1 MPRMK
6 TPFFDFWTR
15 CALYFRG
22 KLHRKWCCGLCENT
36 SISENWDI
44 TVVIVVRDMQ
54 ESLWRAMDSAAI
66 AIDCLLKHAGGP
78 LRAGILVFDDGSR
91 DASRQEAR
99 RFADLTPVPMRVVHS
114 RWPLGVSRARNL
126 ALAHVNSSW
135 LVFLDA
141 DNTLVPEGLARLHA
155 LVVDNPDAV
164 LAHGALRTI
173 SRQGI
178 MDERMGTERF
188 EFSRGLTEGPLH
200 DITAMYQRSVLL
212 QLGGFDESLLLA
224 LWGFEDFD
232 LWMRMG
238 QAGLPM
244 AHQPILIGTVLRS
257 AQGHWARRTARTLG
271 RVQSV
276 FAKRL
281 GPGFTAY
288 AAGQSSDPMGPPK
301 D

>member
-1 MPRMK
+1 MK
-6 TPFFDFWTR
+6 TPLFDFGAR
-15 CALYFRG
+15 CALYLRG
-22 KLHRKWCCGLCENT
+22 KLHRKWCCGHFENT
-36 SISENWDI
+36 SVTDNWDV

-54 ESLWRAMDSAAI
+54 ESLWRAMDTAAI
-66 AIDCLLKHAGGP
+66 SIDCLLRHAGVP

-114 RWPLGVSRARNL
+114 CWPVGVSRARNL
-126 ALAHVNSSW
+126 ALAHVNSPW

-155 LVVDNPDAV
+155 LTQDHPEAV
-164 LAHGALRTI
+164 LAHGALRTVN
-173 SRQGI
+173 RQGI
-178 MDERMGTERF
+178 MDERMGKQPF
-188 EFSRGLTEGPLH
+188 DFARGLAEGPAH
-200 DITAMYQRSVLL
+200 DITAMYQRSALL
-212 QLGGFDESLLLA
+212 KLGGFDESLLLA

-238 QAGLPM
+238 KAGMKM

-257 AQGHWARRTARTLG
+257 AEGHWARRTARTLG

-288 AAGQSSDPMGPPK
+288 AARQCSVPLGPPE